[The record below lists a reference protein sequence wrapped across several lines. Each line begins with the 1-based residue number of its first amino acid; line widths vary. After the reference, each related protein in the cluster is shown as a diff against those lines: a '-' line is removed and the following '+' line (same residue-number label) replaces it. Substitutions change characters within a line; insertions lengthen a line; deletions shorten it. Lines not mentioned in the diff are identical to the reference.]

1 MPEHVDMHREWQ
13 FGGLAS
19 PLDHA
24 AYAHAPKGL
33 TALIDKDVG
42 RFGLL
47 LAMEPLKPRQFIA
60 LEVMDAIGAALQ
72 PADGNGALGQID
84 VIPAQVAGLRH
95 PQPVPVDQ
103 QPYQPIAMPM
113 AVALEG
119 LEQLA
124 NLGLGEMLA
133 HPIGFV
139 V

>member
-1 MPEHVDMHREWQ
+1 MPEHVDVHREWQ

-24 AYAHAPKGL
+24 AYAHARKGL

-47 LAMEPLKPRQFIA
+47 LALESLKTRQFIA
-60 LEVMDAIGAALQ
+60 LEVMDAIGAALE

-84 VIPAQVAGLRH
+84 VVPAQVTGLRH

-103 QPYQPIAMPM
+103 QPYQPVTMPM
-113 AVALEG
+113 AVGLEG
-119 LEQLA
+119 LE
-124 NLGLGEMLA
+124 
-133 HPIGFV
+133 
-139 V
+139 